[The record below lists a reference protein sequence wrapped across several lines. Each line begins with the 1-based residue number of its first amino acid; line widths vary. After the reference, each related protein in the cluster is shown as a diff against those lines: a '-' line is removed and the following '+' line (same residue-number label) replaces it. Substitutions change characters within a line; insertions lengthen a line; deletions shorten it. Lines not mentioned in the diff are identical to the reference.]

1 MRAWLELGK
10 KQNSKGVNED
20 DEFVR
25 VPYDIIAIPDVELN
39 YWLAKFVVEVR
50 KRENGEAYCGIL
62 CIKWCVVYSGSLEKM
77 DAQN

>member
-1 MRAWLELGK
+1 MEWGVKR
-10 KQNSKGVNED
+10 NSKGVNED

-50 KRENGEAYCGIL
+50 KRENGEAYFG
-62 CIKWCVVYSGSLEKM
+62 IKWCVVYSGSLEKM
-77 DAQN
+77 HAQN